1 MKIDYQ
7 ESKSEAKIYN
17 LASLIELAKKN
28 DRVAQKALFDQFAG
42 IMMTICRRYST
53 DENNAQD
60 ILQEGFIKVFSNLD
74 TLKNTSSFESWIRKI
89 FIHTGLRYQKS
100 FKTTHKEIDF
110 NGLDDEFFIKENV
123 IDDLACEEI
132 IDILNRLPNGY
143 KTIFN
148 LSVIE
153 GYSHKEISELLKIE
167 EATSRSQLFKSK
179 QMLKNILS
187 KYYILIILL
196 FTIFVS
202 TNNNPFL

>member
-7 ESKSEAKIYN
+7 ESKSDAKSNN
-17 LASLIELAKKN
+17 LVSLIELAKTN
-28 DRVAQKALFDQFAG
+28 DRIAQKALFDQFAG
-42 IMMTICRRYST
+42 TMMTVCRRYSI

-60 ILQEGFIKVFSNLD
+60 ILQEGFIKVFLKLNS
-74 TLKNTSSFESWIRKI
+74 LKNVAAFESWIRKI
-89 FIHTGLRYQKS
+89 FIHTALRYQKS
-100 FKTTHKEIDF
+100 FKINYKEIDV
-110 NGLDDEFFIKENV
+110 NGLEDEFFIKENV

-179 QMLKNILS
+179 QMLKNIIS
-187 KYYILIILL
+187 KYYILFILL

-202 TNNNPFL
+202 TNYNPFL